1 MRKIDRLSKYMDFK
15 GLNDNIVTKEC
26 SLAQGLLGKARSGRS
41 DIGSKAVDKIL
52 EKYDDINKVWLLTGE
67 GEMLKSDTPAPTVEI
82 QHLQE
87 LIRTQTETINSQKL
101 LIAML
106 QEKIEGLQRAISEK
120 EG

>member
-1 MRKIDRLSKYMDFK
+1 MNTKSRLLQFIDYLGITVAEFERSVGFSNGYIRNISKS
-15 GLNDNIVTKEC
+15 I
-26 SLAQGLLGKARSGRS
+26 QP
-41 DIGSKAVDKIL
+41 SKAEKISSVYPEVNIGWVL
-52 EKYDDINKVWLLTGE
+52 SGE
-67 GEMLKSDTPAPTVEI
+67 GEMLKSDNPAPTVEI

-101 LIAML
+101 LIVML